1 MSINLYICVSLFL
14 NTYHFQNYKVKK
26 EKKSMKKKT
35 LEIRSNHLVH
45 HESDYKNYKRRSF
58 LLDKSLEHRSPCK

>member
-1 MSINLYICVSLFL
+1 
-14 NTYHFQNYKVKK
+14 
-26 EKKSMKKKT
+26 MKKKT

-58 LLDKSLEHRSPCK
+58 LLDKSLEHRSPCKWWQKDFFY